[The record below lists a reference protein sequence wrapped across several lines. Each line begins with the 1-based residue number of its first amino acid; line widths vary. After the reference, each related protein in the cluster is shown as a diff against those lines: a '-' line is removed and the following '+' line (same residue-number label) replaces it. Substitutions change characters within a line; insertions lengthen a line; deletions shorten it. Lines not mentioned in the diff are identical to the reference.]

1 MQDVVYGVSLPAMLA
16 KMGGEIEFAVDNS
29 ERGISRCLFG
39 RSSTAN
45 LSRCGVPCSLVMI

>member
-16 KMGGEIEFAVDNS
+16 KMGGEIEFAVDLS

-39 RSSTAN
+39 RSSNAN